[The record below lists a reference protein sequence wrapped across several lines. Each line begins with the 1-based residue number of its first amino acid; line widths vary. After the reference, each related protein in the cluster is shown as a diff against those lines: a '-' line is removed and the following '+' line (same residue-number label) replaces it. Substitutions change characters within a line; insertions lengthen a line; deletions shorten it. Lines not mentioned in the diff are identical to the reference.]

1 MPAYNGKRDAQPSQI
16 IILVEQWKTN
26 NPASPM
32 NIDLFLIKPRMCHMA
47 ISVQFM
53 WSHTQQLAIAHW
65 IVWSMPWEHQGS
77 LLLTGKGFAL
87 NDWPSAR
94 AWPLPSWGKVLN
106 KNAGAQDFTQANLYL
121 SFTLTLCILIPT
133 FKSAVQVVSDMDI
146 SKIAFGLLSAGGRA
160 APCLTLH
167 SSSWCF
173 HSFLTQRN
181 TGSGSKQQ
189 ELSVAQEEQLCLIHS
204 SRFSIKFGSEGT
216 HFILLLLH
224 WVIHLHLH
232 SFPVDVQRLVV
243 HHSLLK
249 CHWDISYLCLQE
261 AGRANQGS
269 SAHTTGT
276 VASWTLTPSSGN
288 S

>member
-1 MPAYNGKRDAQPSQI
+1 MTDPQQGLGSYQAEAKFCIKMLGHRTLPR
-16 IILVEQWKTN
+16 
-26 NPASPM
+26 
-32 NIDLFLIKPRMCHMA
+32 LIC
-47 ISVQFM
+47 
-53 WSHTQQLAIAHW
+53 TYLL
-65 IVWSMPWEHQGS
+65 PWPCVS
-77 LLLTGKGFAL
+77 SRVLL
-87 NDWPSAR
+87 
-94 AWPLPSWGKVLN
+94 
-106 KNAGAQDFTQANLYL
+106 
-121 SFTLTLCILIPT
+121 T
-133 FKSAVQVVSDMDI
+133 FKSAVQGVSDMDI

-173 HSFLTQRN
+173 HSFLTQWN